1 MEESNIKH
9 NSLIESIYNASPYK
23 KVIDYLKQ
31 NFNFLSDF
39 VITEREICSILN
51 ATYFDYNSFYK
62 EFNSYKEFRNLTLQ
76 KNPYDGR
83 VFHILRNGVP
93 IPEKYSRDVMRD
105 LASNNYDTRSLK
117 HIFDFWEK
125 IEKAVS
131 ENKDVVYNNVPLKSG
146 EGKLNQSANYTTLN
160 PTAVSM
166 DGSYGSHVFKDRETG
181 RFYSVPTYDNY
192 GHDSDA

>member
-1 MEESNIKH
+1 MDETNIKH
-9 NSLIESIYNASPYK
+9 NSIIESIYKVSPYK

-31 NFNFLSDF
+31 HFNLLSDF
-39 VITEREICSILN
+39 VITEYEIQSLLEV
-51 ATYFDYNSFYK
+51 AYVDYDAFYK
-62 EFNSYKEFRNLTLQ
+62 EFNSHKEFRNLTLQ
-76 KNPYDGR
+76 TNPYDPK
-83 VFHILRNGVP
+83 VFHILRNGVS

-131 ENKDVVYNNVPLKSG
+131 EDSDVVYNNIPLKSG
-146 EGKLNQSANYTTLN
+146 EGQLNQSANYTTLN
-160 PTAVSM
+160 PTAVSR
-166 DGSYGSHVFKDRETG
+166 DGSYGSHVYKDRETG